1 MNAEAR
7 NSIQT
12 HNATALQLP
21 HLRFEEDYTL
31 SNGAVVKAIR
41 HEHIRSELLQQAEA
55 ILQWTHPQPQ
65 GVAPDDRTSP
75 VAYPPDQRN
84 WGWTRALYPPV
95 NFVLERTTYKHPNYE
110 IKDWYHNGRL
120 VLDLEGKPMRRFFHL
135 PDTCSTKIPGGH
147 IEALMR
153 LDDRTTY
160 ADIGGRMPPHIVTQ
174 RKGYV
179 RIKPL
184 QGVNALS
191 AAAKAFREVAGM
203 LSWSPRAGSDVLS
216 DYIRANLPAALKE
229 RNTTRGWRDLTK
241 AEIATVRE
249 STIGSRPQQARKRAS
264 SQEAREKREE
274 NIKKRKAA
282 ANAEREKAAGTNPGD
297 DNNDSSDEDIDS
309 GDEEH
314 DLVYDDHNSGDTDE
328 EGISSIAEL
337 LDEAADK
344 YTTMYTDVLDPRL
357 KYPETAEEVHAI
369 RQACAATVV
378 QFKRTLGSNPTL
390 FEPHSYAYQMRS
402 LQQQVDKRY
411 ETLQPDEK
419 APTLVYL
426 TGWPGGIKDW
436 RSARFSDGR
445 TEYQIEENGRVGPP
459 VSQDNTMRL
468 TPVEQ
473 PAGEYLVDA
482 RGLRVDAQ
490 TDNSEALRPT
500 NPPE

>member
-1 MNAEAR
+1 M
-7 NSIQT
+7 ST
-12 HNATALQLP
+12 C
-21 HLRFEEDYTL
+21 
-31 SNGAVVKAIR
+31 V
-41 HEHIRSELLQQAEA
+41 RSSYNKRRLHSDGL
-55 ILQWTHPQPQ
+55 IPSPQ
-65 GVAPDDRTSP
+65 GAGPDDRTSP

-84 WGWTRALYPPV
+84 WEWTRALYPPV
-95 NFVLERTTYKHPNYE
+95 SFVLEKTTYKHPDYE

-135 PDTCSTKIPGGH
+135 PETCSTKIPGGH

-160 ADIGGRMPPHIVTQ
+160 ADIRGRMPPHIVIQ
-174 RKGYV
+174 RKSYM

-216 DYIRANLPAALKE
+216 NYIRTNLPAALKE
-229 RNTTRGWRDLTK
+229 RNTTRGWRDLAK
-241 AEIATVRE
+241 AEIATIRE

-297 DNNDSSDEDIDS
+297 DDHDTSDDGDDSCEEENDSV
-309 GDEEH
+309 H
-314 DLVYDDHNSGDTDE
+314 DDHNSGDIDE
-328 EGISSIAEL
+328 EGISSNAEL
-337 LDEAADK
+337 LDEAAEK
-344 YTTMYTDVLDPRL
+344 HTTMYTDVLDPRL

-378 QFKRTLGSNPTL
+378 QFKSILGLDPTL
-390 FEPHSYAYQMRS
+390 FEPHSYAYQVRS
-402 LQQQVDKRY
+402 LQQQVDERY
-411 ETLQPDEK
+411 QNLQPDEK
-419 APTLVYL
+419 ALTLVYL
-426 TGWPGGIKDW
+426 TGWPGGIEDW
-436 RSARFSDGR
+436 RSARFSDGLV
-445 TEYQIEENGRVGPP
+445 EYQIEESGRVGPP
-459 VSQDNTMRL
+459 VSQDCTRKHG
-468 TPVEQ
+468 PEEQ

-482 RGLRVDAQ
+482 RGLRIDAQ
-490 TDNSEALRPT
+490 TDNRE
-500 NPPE
+500 PPVPP